1 MKVEPVMYPN
11 LSSVP
16 VMNKKRFAELTGFSE
31 GVVEGWID
39 RGQIPT
45 VLIGKH
51 RAINLVLITSNCLA
65 QLPLDSNDDN

>member
-1 MKVEPVMYPN
+1 MKGENALYPVAC
-11 LSSVP
+11 SVP

-31 GVVEGWID
+31 GIVEGWID

-51 RAINLVLITSNCLA
+51 RAVNLVLITRNCLA
-65 QLPLDSNDDN
+65 QLPLDSDDN